1 MKETGLQK
9 SQQGASF
16 FLCLYKTWFHQ
27 PILLSQA
34 AAAKRG
40 GIAGEKQ
47 ERYQHSVSNLP
58 TLSNVPWSIL
68 SSTDTGKKIEVDS
81 CTS

>member
-16 FLCLYKTWFHQ
+16 FLCFYKSSLFSWARQ
-27 PILLSQA
+27 WQR
-34 AAAKRG
+34 RG
-40 GIAGEKQ
+40 DIAGEKQ
-47 ERYQHSVSNLP
+47 ERYQHSISNLP
-58 TLSNVPWSIL
+58 TLSNAPSSIL
-68 SSTDTGKKIEVDS
+68 SSTNMGKKIEVDS